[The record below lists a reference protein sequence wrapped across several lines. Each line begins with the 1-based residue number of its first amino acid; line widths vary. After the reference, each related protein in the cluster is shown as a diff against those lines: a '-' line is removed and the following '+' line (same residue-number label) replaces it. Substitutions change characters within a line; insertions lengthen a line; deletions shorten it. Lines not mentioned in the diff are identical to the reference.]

1 MADLVS
7 PITLEE
13 PISTRTT
20 WPRRLFNQNARC
32 HRAAQTSSHVG
43 VWESTDS
50 LFRGNESSTEAR
62 RNFLKTEKKEINV
75 GHVLPGQ
82 DLVAACLHLNNNKLC
97 DQERSACLAW
107 ATQHPRRG
115 APHARAVP
123 RCSAVAH
130 TINPPIV
137 DDYGAGYLL
146 PSCRPFPQTGRYPWS
161 RGLLIHDLHSSR
173 DSGLAWMEGF
183 SGTECYTVC
192 EKLAFCQSERNMLA
206 DKEAQTQQNG

>member
-1 MADLVS
+1 M
-7 PITLEE
+7 
-13 PISTRTT
+13 
-20 WPRRLFNQNARC
+20 
-32 HRAAQTSSHVG
+32 
-43 VWESTDS
+43 WESGRALTVC
-50 LFRGNESSTEAR
+50 FGEMNPAR
-62 RNFLKTEKKEINV
+62 RPGAIFKDREKKNV